1 MKRPMEE
8 YDMDDIESM
17 NLRDK
22 HTQRRR
28 MLLLCAVALLINV
41 AGDRL
46 VGLLKLPLYLDNI
59 GSALAAALG
68 GYIPGIVVG
77 FFTNLITGLRD
88 YNNTYFGSLTVL
100 IAISSAWFARRGY
113 YDKPWKLPVIAI
125 TFALIGGGLGSVLSW
140 TLYGFDFG
148 IGVSAPLARR
158 LFAMGKFSQFWAQ
171 FTADMLLDLADKA
184 ITVSIVAVVL
194 NQMPQKL
201 RQKMFFAGWQQTPL
215 SGKTLKAADGR
226 PPPSTSRCS
235 WPRAWSTWWP
245 RPSTRTGWTSSYGTA
260 RPPPAMWRSTG
271 RWGIW

>member
-1 MKRPMEE
+1 
-8 YDMDDIESM
+8 MDDIESR

-22 HTQRRR
+22 HTQRRH

-125 TFALIGGGLGSVLSW
+125 TFALIGAPQELHVLPLCWRGACMGVGSC
-140 TLYGFDFG
+140 
-148 IGVSAPLARR
+148 AC
-158 LFAMGKFSQFWAQ
+158 
-171 FTADMLLDLADKA
+171 
-184 ITVSIVAVVL
+184 
-194 NQMPQKL
+194 PQGSPC
-201 RQKMFFAGWQQTPL
+201 R
-215 SGKTLKAADGR
+215 
-226 PPPSTSRCS
+226 
-235 WPRAWSTWWP
+235 
-245 RPSTRTGWTSSYGTA
+245 
-260 RPPPAMWRSTG
+260 
-271 RWGIW
+271 I